1 MELTRTTW
9 LLSYYLL
16 HVETIK
22 CCPLSLT
29 CGMRDLIE
37 LLVQYLE
44 DLWLPSY
51 LFLYADVG
59 SHVLV
64 LHWANLV
71 LMPSGMVH
79 IELN

>member
-1 MELTRTTW
+1 
-9 LLSYYLL
+9 
-16 HVETIK
+16 
-22 CCPLSLT
+22 
-29 CGMRDLIE
+29 MRDLIE